1 VIRSFARRVARLLG
15 IRPVGPAATATP
27 ETASKPPRPK
37 IDWIYDNSRGSFE
50 GRETILRELLALF
63 PPGRLVDLACGNG
76 MYSIAAND
84 LGWDVTAVD
93 ARIVR
98 MPMTPGITWVQ
109 QDVRETDV
117 SGFDVVLLMGLLYHM
132 ELGDQLDLLRR
143 CSHTVTILDTHHSTS
158 PTHEEGGYAGHT
170 FREIPEDH
178 PTSLEDSPRAAW
190 GNATSFWATQPD
202 LVRMLYDCGFG
213 TVLALVPPTLPNRT
227 FYVCLPRKPSLL
239 PTAAA
244 PSVAS

>member
-1 VIRSFARRVARLLG
+1 MIRSFARRVARLLG
-15 IRPVGPAATATP
+15 IRPARSAAAATPA
-27 ETASKPPRPK
+27 TASKPQRPR
-37 IDWIYDNSRGSFE
+37 IDWLYDESRGSFE
-50 GRETILRELLALF
+50 GREAILRELLALF

-76 MYSIAAND
+76 RYAIAASEM
-84 LGWDVTAVD
+84 GWDVTAVD
-93 ARIVR
+93 ARTVR

-132 ELGDQLDLLRR
+132 ELDDQLDLLRR
-143 CSHTVTILDTHHSTS
+143 CSHAVTILDTHHSTA
-158 PTHEEGGYAGHT
+158 PTHEERGYVGHT

-178 PTSLEDSPRAAW
+178 PTSLEDSSRAAW
-190 GNATSFWATQPD
+190 GNTMSFWATQPD

-227 FYVCLPRKPSLL
+227 FYLCLPRKSIGPHRAETS
-239 PTAAA
+239 
-244 PSVAS
+244 AS